1 MSGLVFFSDQLMEDG
16 GLSLPVEV
24 IIYQTL
30 CEQPFAVGRQV
41 VEMNESN
48 IGINFVGG
56 NQYFK

>member
-16 GLSLPVEV
+16 GLSIPVEV

-41 VEMNESN
+41 V
-48 IGINFVGG
+48 
-56 NQYFK
+56 